1 MEKISITVRVP
12 ALDSTYDFIVPSNMA
27 VRDAQQLMMKILNS
41 EYGISDS
48 TSDLMLFDRD
58 DATVLRMEC
67 SFSQLGIGDGAKLV
81 LM

>member
-12 ALDSTYDFIVPSNMA
+12 ALDNTYDFIVPSNMA
-27 VRDAQQLMMKILNS
+27 VRDVQQLMMKILNS
-41 EYGISDS
+41 EFGISDS
-48 TSDLMLFDRD
+48 TSDLTLFDRD

-67 SFSQLGIGDGAKLV
+67 SLSQLGIGDGAKLV

>member
-12 ALDSTYDFIVPSNMA
+12 VLDSTYDFIVPSNMA
-27 VRDAQQLMMKILNS
+27 VRDVQQLMMKILNS
-41 EYGISDS
+41 EFGISDS
-48 TSDLMLFDRD
+48 TSDLTLFDRD

-67 SFSQLGIGDGAKLV
+67 SLSQLGIGDGAKLV

>member
-12 ALDSTYDFIVPSNMA
+12 ALDNTYDFIVPSNMA
-27 VRDAQQLMMKILNS
+27 VRDVQQLMMKILNS

-48 TSDLMLFDRD
+48 TSDLTLFDRD

-67 SFSQLGIGDGAKLV
+67 SLSQLGIGDGAKLV